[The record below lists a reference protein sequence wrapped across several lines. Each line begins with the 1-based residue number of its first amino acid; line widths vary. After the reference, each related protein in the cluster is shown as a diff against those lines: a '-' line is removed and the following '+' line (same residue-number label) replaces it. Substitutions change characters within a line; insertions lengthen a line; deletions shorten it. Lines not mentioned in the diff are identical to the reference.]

1 MDTGLHRGTGFPR
14 RRGGST
20 SARLNIWLA
29 LGFLVLLSFNIA
41 GFASNRERIHDNARL
56 IRHLCFLT
64 QTTDAVWSSAMT
76 SYTSLPNKTPDQV
89 KLLAELKT
97 GVAAIR
103 SDKECK

>member
-1 MDTGLHRGTGFPR
+1 MDAWLYRRARFPGS
-14 RRGGST
+14 RGGST

-29 LGFLVLLSFNIA
+29 LGFLLLLTFNIA

-64 QTTDAVWSSAMT
+64 QTNDAVWSSAIT

-89 KLLAELKT
+89 KLLSDLKT